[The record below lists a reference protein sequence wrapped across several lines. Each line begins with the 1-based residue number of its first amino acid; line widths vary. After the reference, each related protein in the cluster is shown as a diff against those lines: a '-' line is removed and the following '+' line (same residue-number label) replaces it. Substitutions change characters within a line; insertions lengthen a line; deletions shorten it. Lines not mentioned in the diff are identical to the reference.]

1 MESTTKVDALIHK
14 AAEFRMP
21 AVGMTDRGNMMAA
34 FHFVAAGAKHN
45 KGIKGKIKALE
56 EKLLSGKITESSEN
70 ENGET
75 IEAERDLKDSEI
87 DSFTFDVE
95 DLKTAN
101 RFTDC
106 WK

>member
-70 ENGET
+70 EN
-75 IEAERDLKDSEI
+75 R
-87 DSFTFDVE
+87 
-95 DLKTAN
+95 
-101 RFTDC
+101 
-106 WK
+106 

>member
-1 MESTTKVDALIHK
+1 M
-14 AAEFRMP
+14 
-21 AVGMTDRGNMMAA
+21 
-34 FHFVAAGAKHN
+34 
-45 KGIKGKIKALE
+45 KI
-56 EKLLSGKITESSEN
+56 
-70 ENGET
+70 GET